1 MAKINLLPW
10 REELRKKRQQNFIIA
25 IGVSV
30 VVTCILFG
38 LVYSHIESLKNYQM
52 ARNARLDEEIKIVDG
67 KIKEISDIET
77 KKAKLIE
84 KIELIHNLEE
94 SRPKIVHL
102 FDELRK
108 VTPKGIFLI
117 TLTQKGVEL
126 TVNGKSESNSM
137 VSEYMNAIDHSI
149 YLTSPKLKIVRGQAN
164 NGEKNQTNE
173 FTMFFKQKEDK
184 PKDKDKDKN
193 KAKEGSTTVQ
203 PVQPGAK

>member
-77 KKAKLIE
+77 KK
-84 KIELIHNLEE
+84 
-94 SRPKIVHL
+94 
-102 FDELRK
+102 
-108 VTPKGIFLI
+108 
-117 TLTQKGVEL
+117 
-126 TVNGKSESNSM
+126 
-137 VSEYMNAIDHSI
+137 
-149 YLTSPKLKIVRGQAN
+149 
-164 NGEKNQTNE
+164 
-173 FTMFFKQKEDK
+173 
-184 PKDKDKDKN
+184 
-193 KAKEGSTTVQ
+193 
-203 PVQPGAK
+203 